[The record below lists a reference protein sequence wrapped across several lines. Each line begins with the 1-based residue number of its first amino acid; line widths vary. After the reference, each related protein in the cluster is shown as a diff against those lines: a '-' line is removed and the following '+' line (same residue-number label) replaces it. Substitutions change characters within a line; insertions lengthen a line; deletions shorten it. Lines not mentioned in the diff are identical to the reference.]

1 MKAHSKR
8 DPHEALTVSL
18 AGVIDFGEVLVAA
31 ALVRALGV
39 VTDLR
44 AHAKLSALV
53 LI

>member
-1 MKAHSKR
+1 MNTEKYAN
-8 DPHEALTVSL
+8 EALTVSL
-18 AGVIDFGEVLVAA
+18 AGVADLGEVLVAA

>member
-1 MKAHSKR
+1 M
-8 DPHEALTVSL
+8 LTIGL
-18 AGVIDFGEVLVAA
+18 AGVVDLGEVFVAA

-44 AHAKLSALV
+44 AHTKLSALV